1 MDSPYLNGTSLQR
14 YPCLDLSAIFRL
26 AREKIQKV
34 IFFFFFFCFRQQKLS
49 YSLLKGN
56 SGKIRIK
63 LFIDKFHSS
72 ANRGIIETSVNLHAL
87 I

>member
-14 YPCLDLSAIFRL
+14 YPCLDLTAIFRL

-34 IFFFFFFCFRQQKLS
+34 VFFFCFRQQKLS

-56 SGKIRIK
+56 SGKIRVK

-72 ANRGIIETSVNLHAL
+72 ANRGIIETLVNLHAL

>member
-34 IFFFFFFCFRQQKLS
+34 IFFFFFFFAFDSRNSLIA
-49 YSLLKGN
+49 YSKEILER
-56 SGKIRIK
+56 S
-63 LFIDKFHSS
+63 
-72 ANRGIIETSVNLHAL
+72 E
-87 I
+87 

>member
-34 IFFFFFFCFRQQKLS
+34 IFFFFAFDSRNSLIAYSKEILERS
-49 YSLLKGN
+49 ESNYSL
-56 SGKIRIK
+56 
-63 LFIDKFHSS
+63 
-72 ANRGIIETSVNLHAL
+72 TSFTPPQIAGL
-87 I
+87 

>member
-34 IFFFFFFCFRQQKLS
+34 IFFFAFDSRNSLIA
-49 YSLLKGN
+49 YSKEILER
-56 SGKIRIK
+56 S
-63 LFIDKFHSS
+63 
-72 ANRGIIETSVNLHAL
+72 E
-87 I
+87 